1 MNTNCFNID
10 LKLFAYMYIALILL
24 CAIISLRKKRYTI
37 FLIIMFLIN
46 YTMISCLNGCH
57 ILENSFKA
65 ISMFIGALDYNE
77 IFDLIKENMSTKNI
91 FNIIVPFQ
99 FLISILYSIAFTVNY
114 FSFFVDYCFYI
125 IFKKEVYIFSCLNRE
140 SIALANSIKKKSNHK
155 FSIGFLFCDVDYKKD
170 IPSEYINDIE
180 KMNALLTSKDI
191 RHIYYSE
198 NKKYNIF
205 LSSGDDY
212 KNINDLEKL
221 INNKKLNCDKTTI
234 YPFIKLLK
242 NEIFLDAYLNSK
254 IQIHA
259 VNEVSL
265 MVNDVL
271 FKKTVLPL
279 NNSKELN
286 ILIIG
291 SGIIG
296 KQFLKS
302 VYWCTTMCDINVNIT
317 LLSNNINNAV
327 SILKQECPEI
337 FNRKNYRWN
346 NTYKIRGNKTIVFKQ
361 INVNSY
367 IFDKFINKN
376 YNYFHYYFVALGSDR
391 LNADVSINIRH
402 LLSKKYLNQE
412 NIPISTIIMDDTLSL
427 ELSNIFVKGSNNDE
441 DKIIEYNIN
450 CFGSYTDIYSYE
462 KIINNDIFKLGLE
475 VSKIIKGKDKDNR
488 LKNDY
493 QCNYRSSM
501 AFVLSI
507 KYKLYFLNNKYDLI
521 EKIDNVENEKFDKIK
536 SASEYENQ
544 LSENEHERW
553 RCFYETEGFQS
564 VSDEEIEKYK
574 EIFGLN
580 NYMAKLHPALC
591 DVKELQRRKEKYKTN
606 YIENDEKLINA
617 IGDIIKKGN
626 FIIVK
631 K

>member
-1 MNTNCFNID
+1 MMN
-10 LKLFAYMYIALILL
+10 LELFAYIYIVSILL
-24 CAIISLRKKRYTI
+24 CAVMTLRKKSYTI
-37 FLIIMFLIN
+37 FLVMLFLIN
-46 YTMISCLNGCH
+46 YTMISYLNNCH

-77 IFDLIKENMSTKNI
+77 IHDLVKESMCIKD
-91 FNIIVPFQ
+91 FLNIIVPFQ
-99 FLISILYSIAFTVNY
+99 FLISVLYSIAFTVNY

-125 IFKKEVYIFSCLNRE
+125 IFKHEVYVFSCLNKE
-140 SIALANSIKKKSNHK
+140 SIALANSIKQKLNYK
-155 FSIGFLFCDVDYKKD
+155 FFTGFLFCNVDYKKD
-170 IPSEYINDIE
+170 IPSEFINDIE
-180 KMNALLTSKDI
+180 KMNALLTSKDV
-191 RHIYYSE
+191 RHIYYSK
-198 NKKYNIF
+198 NKKYKIF

-212 KNINDLEKL
+212 KNINDLEK
-221 INNKKLNCDKTTI
+221 IIKNEKLNCDKTII

-242 NEIFLDAYLNSK
+242 NEIFLDVYLNSK
-254 IQIHA
+254 FQIHA

-271 FKKTVLPL
+271 FKKPVLPL

-337 FNRKNYRWN
+337 FNKRNYRWN
-346 NTYKIRGNKTIVFKQ
+346 NTYKIRQNKTIKFKQ

-367 IFDKFINKN
+367 IFDNYINKN

-402 LLSKKYLNQE
+402 LLSTKDLNQK
-412 NIPISTIIMDDTLSL
+412 NIIPISTIIMDDTLSL
-427 ELSNIFVKGSNNDE
+427 ELSNISVNGNNNE
-441 DKIIEYNIN
+441 DKKIKYNIN

-462 KIINNDIFKLGLE
+462 KIINNSIFKLGLT
-475 VSKIIKGKDKDNR
+475 VSGIIKGKDEENR
-488 LKNDY
+488 IKNDY

-507 KYKLYFLNNKYDLI
+507 KYKLYFLNNKYDLVKKVSNI
-521 EKIDNVENEKFDKIK
+521 KDEEFNKIK
-536 SASEYENQ
+536 NASQYKNQ

-564 VSDEEIEKYK
+564 VTDEDIDKYK

-606 YIENDEKLINA
+606 YIENDEKLINE
-617 IGDIIKKGN
+617 IGKIIKEGN
-626 FIIVK
+626 LVIVEK
-631 K
+631 